1 MAITTLVFSIVSGSA
16 ARAETITFP
25 CGDGARYSVVLP
37 SGVATD
43 GNKCSGPLVIDSSV
57 KIIGKDAFSSSKI
70 SSVKL
75 PDSVVSIEAGG
86 LAYLKLELIDLGSS
100 IESLGFEAFRGTR
113 VNSIKLPNSLK
124 TIGES
129 AFADTSFTEISIPN
143 SVTSIERTAFAREDS
158 QLPLNSIVIP
168 DSVKSLGFAAFVRSG
183 LKSVTI
189 GKGLKEIS
197 ASAFEGNRIAE
208 VTIPSGIVAIQAFA
222 FRGNPLQRVN
232 FGNSLEIID
241 SEAFA
246 RTQLTTVTLPNSLT
260 GIGTKAF
267 ANIPT
272 LKEVDFPDSFN
283 PMFTASNVP
292 TIGDIFEGSYSIS
305 RILYCGKATGFYVP
319 PTCEGS
325 RKVAYDSAISAESK
339 VMDDEAVSSA
349 RAKSVFE
356 TEQQESIRQAI
367 QLAAVS
373 SKPISIKITS
383 ENPKCPN
390 GFIQTQPSRQSNS
403 PYGKVIICESIVKSP
418 EERAAAEK
426 AAAEKAASEKAASE
440 KAASEKEASE
450 KAAADKAAS
459 DKAASDKAASDKAA
473 SDKAAELLAQ
483 QTAAAAKVAQV
494 KKSTITCIKGKV
506 TKKVTALNPKCPAGY
521 KKK

>member
-1 MAITTLVFSIVSGSA
+1 VRKHSLIAVIALILSIINNPA
-16 ARAETITFP
+16 ARAETVTFS
-25 CGDGARYSVVLP
+25 CGDGANYSVILP
-37 SGVATD
+37 SGIATD
-43 GNKCSGPLVIDSSV
+43 GSKCSGPLVIDASV
-57 KIIGKDAFSSSKI
+57 KVIGKNAFSFSKI
-70 SSVKL
+70 SSIKL

-86 LAYLKLELIDLGSS
+86 LAYLKLESIDLGRS

-129 AFADTSFTEISIPN
+129 ALADTSFAEISIPN

-158 QLPLNSIVIP
+158 QIPLNSIVIP

-183 LKSVTI
+183 LKSITI
-189 GKGLKEIS
+189 GKGLKAIS
-197 ASAFEGNRIAE
+197 ASAFEGNRITE
-208 VTIPSGIVAIQAFA
+208 VTIPSNIMTIQAFA

-232 FGNSLEIID
+232 FGNSVEIID

-246 RTQLTTVTLPNSLT
+246 RTQLTKLILPNSLT
-260 GIGTKAF
+260 GIGTQAF
-267 ANIPT
+267 ANILT

-292 TIGDIFEGSYSIS
+292 TVGDIFEGSYSIS

-339 VMDDEAVSSA
+339 VMDDEAVSRA

-390 GFIQTQPSRQSNS
+390 GFIQTQPSRQSNT

-418 EERAAAEK
+418 EERAAAERAAAER
-426 AAAEKAASEKAASE
+426 AAAEKAA
-440 KAASEKEASE
+440 
-450 KAAADKAAS
+450 ADKPAV
-459 DKAASDKAASDKAA
+459 DKPAVDKPAVDKPAV
-473 SDKAAELLAQ
+473 DKPAVDKKA
-483 QTAAAAKVAQV
+483 V
-494 KKSTITCIKGKV
+494 KPVVKEKIIVCAKGKSSL
-506 TKKVTALNPKCPAGY
+506 KVIGKNPKCPVGY